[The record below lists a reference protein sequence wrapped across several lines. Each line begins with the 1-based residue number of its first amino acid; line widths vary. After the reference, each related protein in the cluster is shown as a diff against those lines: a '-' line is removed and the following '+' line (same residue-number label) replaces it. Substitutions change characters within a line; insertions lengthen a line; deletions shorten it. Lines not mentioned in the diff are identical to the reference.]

1 MAEPF
6 DVSIWKARIAAWWRE
21 AVPDLPGTMAR
32 LGVQTTYGML
42 AASALL
48 PVVVAHASNPDPA
61 TAALAIVLSNVGTNL
76 LANLAQKDYDEASAA
91 RKAEQEI
98 NECPHLRLE
107 YQQMLA
113 ALDVVTA
120 AQQALGE
127 QWSGFESQLRQ
138 ELARMNG
145 GVRVN
150 ASGSASVFW
159 NVSTSGGDLVG
170 HDQWQSG
177 ERSALGSFEHSLV
190 WTGDL
195 NLVLQKP
202 STLELEQLLA
212 TIMHAVLKGQ
222 ANVQAH
228 QDYRRTTVTAAG
240 SPTVILSEQTADGL
254 AQAAAGQ
261 RDELAYLTALRVHPR
276 YGSWSTQF
284 VPLAGWLSLPPDA
297 HPEFR
302 LLEGAR
308 EGGQIQIK
316 RTPVRDVTEALQQ
329 HPAVVLTGKP
339 GAGKTTQLYKL
350 ALDAARQWC
359 ETRAGKI
366 PLFVPLA
373 DYRGYPSPQAMVQ
386 TVWHNRVGT
395 DNLEER
401 LRQGQLLLLGDSLNE
416 MPAQDEEDY
425 RERTRAWRRF
435 VDDWPGNWV
444 VFTCRK
450 LDYSALLGLPEVQIQ
465 DLDNTQTQEFLHK
478 YVPDIATWMWD
489 RLQNDPLLELV
500 RTPYHLAML
509 AHVISCDQ
517 QWPANRAALF
527 DRFVACLLDRE
538 KRRGHRRWI
547 DERAQ
552 RKALRELAESMQ
564 PMGKETTRLPV
575 GKALARLP
583 TEVDVSGVA
592 CQTPPQD
599 VLDLALAATLLDKE
613 GLGSENEEVRFYH
626 HQLQEFFAAEA
637 LWERWKH
644 GEDLRQRWFQPRSVA
659 EMPDPGPL
667 GPFEPLPAP
676 PATRWEEPT
685 ILAAGLADDPAKF
698 VTAVQGVNPVL
709 AARCLVEA
717 GIARDTAVVES
728 AQEAL
733 LKEISN
739 PQVHVRTRIAAGEAL
754 GRLGDPRL
762 REITVSGH
770 RVLLPSLVHVSAAS
784 FQIGS
789 TRWQVALVRLRGFTL
804 HDEVPRHTVRLPEFH
819 VGMFPVTNA
828 EFACFVDTGGYRDE
842 RHWRTESARAWLHGK
857 TAESEMVKELM
868 QLWRDLKQDPSGL
881 RRLAPTE
888 RDAAAWKQVLQ
899 MEETEMQTLS
909 SKTYAERPRD
919 RPAHADDERFN
930 NPSQP
935 VVGVTWFEACAYCN
949 WLDEQIRAAD
959 TPLEALGTPLL
970 DEDHVVRLPTEAE
983 WEAAARAPH
992 AWVYPWGDRWDP
1004 NRANT
1009 YEGHVLRTTPV
1020 GMYSQGTTPAGAHDL
1035 SGNVLEWTQS
1045 LYRPYPTR
1053 SKDGRNEP
1061 SASGARMLRGG
1072 SWYHSK
1078 DLARSAFRYRKIPD
1092 FWCGFVGFR
1101 VVFSL
1106 ANPEF

>member
-6 DVSIWKARIAAWWRE
+6 DISVWKARIAAWWRE
-21 AVPDLPGTMAR
+21 ASVDLPGSMTR
-32 LGVQTTYGML
+32 LGMQTAYGML

-61 TAALAIVLSNVGTNL
+61 TAALAIVLSNVGANL
-76 LANLAQKDYDEASAA
+76 VANLAQKDYDEANAA

-98 NECPHLRLE
+98 NEHPALRAE

-113 ALDVVTA
+113 ALNVLAT

-127 QWSGFESQLRQ
+127 RWSGFESQLRQ
-138 ELARMNG
+138 ELAQIGG
-145 GVRVN
+145 GVRVD
-150 ASGSASVFW
+150 ARGSSSVFW
-159 NVSTSGGDLVG
+159 NVSAAGDVAG
-170 HDQWQSG
+170 HDQLTG
-177 ERSALGSFEHSLV
+177 GDRAAVGAFERSFV

-202 STLELEQLLA
+202 SALELEQLLA
-212 TIMHAVLKGQ
+212 TIMNAILKGQ

-228 QDYRRTTVTAAG
+228 QGYRRTTVAAAG

-254 AQAAAGQ
+254 AQAAAIRG
-261 RDELAYLTALRVHPR
+261 DELAYLSALRVHPR
-276 YGSWSTQF
+276 YGPWSTQF
-284 VPLAGWLSLPPDA
+284 VPLAGWLTTPPEA

-302 LLEGAR
+302 LLEGTR
-308 EGGQIQIK
+308 EGGQLQI
-316 RTPVRDVTEALQQ
+316 RRIPLQDLAEALRRY
-329 HPAVVLTGKP
+329 PAIVLLGKP

-373 DYRGYPSPQAMVQ
+373 EYRGYASPQAMVEDL
-386 TVWHNRVGT
+386 WRRYVGT
-395 DNLEER
+395 ASLNER
-401 LRQGQLLLLGDSLNE
+401 LRHGQLMLLCDSLNE
-416 MPAQDEEDY
+416 MPAHDEEDY
-425 RERTRAWRRF
+425 KQRAQTWRRF
-435 VDDWPGNWV
+435 VEAWPGNQV
-444 VFTCRK
+444 VFACRR
-450 LDYSALLGLPEVQIQ
+450 LDYSAPLGLPEVEIL
-465 DLDNTQTQEFLHK
+465 DLDDARMQEFLHN
-478 YVPDIATWMWD
+478 YVPEQAAWVWD
-489 RLQNDPLLELV
+489 RLQKDPLLELV

-527 DRFVACLLDRE
+527 DRFVSCLLDRE
-538 KRRGHRRWI
+538 KGRGHRRWI

-552 RKALRELAESMQ
+552 RKALRQLAETMQ
-564 PMGKETTRLPV
+564 PMGEGTRLPV
-575 GKALARLP
+575 GEALKRLP
-583 TEVDVSGVA
+583 LRVDLSGVTFE
-592 CQTPPQD
+592 TPPQD
-599 VLDLALAATLLDKE
+599 ILDLALAATLLDKE
-613 GLGSENEEVRFYH
+613 GLGSEHEQVRFYH

-644 GEDLRQRWFQPRSVA
+644 GEDMSQRWFQPRSVA

-709 AARCLVEA
+709 AARCLTEA
-717 GIARDTAVVES
+717 GIARETAVVEA

-733 LKEISN
+733 LQEISN
-739 PQVHVRTRIAAGEAL
+739 PQVHVRARIAAGETL
-754 GRLGDPRL
+754 GQLDDPRF
-762 REITVSGH
+762 REITVSGR
-770 RVLLPSLVHVSAAS
+770 RVRLPPLVRVTAAS
-784 FQIGS
+784 VQIGS
-789 TRWQVALVRLRGFTL
+789 TRWQAALLRLRGFTL
-804 HDEVPRHTVRLPEFH
+804 AHDEVPRHTVRLPEFY
-819 VGMFPVTNA
+819 VGMYPVTNA
-828 EFACFVDTGGYRDE
+828 EFACFVDAGGYRDK
-842 RHWRTESARAWLHGK
+842 RHWRTESARAWLRGE
-857 TAESEMVKELM
+857 TGESEVVKKLM
-868 QLWRDLKQDPSGL
+868 QTWRDLKQDPSRL
-881 RRLAPTE
+881 RRFAPTE
-888 RDAAAWKQVLQ
+888 RDAAAWKQLLQ
-899 MEETEMQTLS
+899 MEETEAQTLLTKS
-909 SKTYAERPRD
+909 YTERPRD
-919 RPAHADDERFN
+919 RPAYADDERFN

-935 VVGVTWFEACAYCN
+935 VVGVTWFEACAFCN

-959 TPLEALGTPLL
+959 TPLDALGIPLL
-970 DEDHVVRLPTEAE
+970 DEDQVVRLPTEAE
-983 WEAAARAPH
+983 WETAARAPP
-992 AWVYPWGDRWDP
+992 AWVYPWGNRWNP

-1020 GMYSQGTTPAGAHDL
+1020 GIYSQGTTLAGAHDL
-1035 SGNVLEWTQS
+1035 SGNVWEWMQS
-1045 LYRPYPTR
+1045 LYKPYPTR

-1061 SASGARMLRGG
+1061 SASGSRVLRGG
-1072 SWYHSK
+1072 SWS
-1078 DLARSAFRYRKIPD
+1078 DSQGDARCAFRYWSIPVSWRD
-1092 FWCGFVGFR
+1092 GVGFR